1 MMGIIEP
8 KVPPIPFWM
17 ATIVSPVVNPLAKPK
32 PQETSKKDINGC
44 SLSTE
49 MNSTNK
55 TMATQ
60 MNTQILIIF
69 RLNP

>member
-1 MMGIIEP
+1 
-8 KVPPIPFWM
+8 M

-32 PQETSKKDINGC
+32 PKETSKKDINGC

-69 RLNP
+69 

>member
-1 MMGIIEP
+1 MMGMIEP
-8 KVPPIPFWM
+8 NVPPIPFWI

-32 PQETSKKDINGC
+32 PRETSKKDINGC

-55 TMATQ
+55 TMATL
-60 MNTQILIIF
+60 MNTQILII
-69 RLNP
+69 LKLKD